1 MLEQIWNWFLDLT
14 SKLVIPDWGGLVA
27 LLPVGVMAVVI
38 VWLVF
43 TIRRLRGAPPAR
55 RGKQRVPPRTPA
67 GIHMPGP
74 SFAPVFAAI
83 GTGLLM
89 LGLVF
94 GGAILWLGV
103 LALVLTLLYWFAEA
117 MRLYDHDVEP
127 TVPALPAVIHEGPPP
142 GVHMPGPSFRP
153 IIGAIGM
160 GILMFG
166 LVFGGWLL
174 LAGVA
179 ALILTLVPWL
189 VDAMREYGRTIDADR
204 TGHLDSGPAPRVPSL
219 LLSVLAVLFV
229 GGVLFQTGLLPPGSA
244 SGAGA
249 TASGSPGPSGPA
261 PSGPAPSGAPAPSAG
276 PASPAPSGDVTIT
289 AQGIA
294 FVEPSVTGP
303 AGKPFTVVFINDDSG
318 IDHNVAFKDGSG
330 ASVWQGEPIKGV
342 KTVVYDV
349 PSLPAGAYTFVCTIH
364 SNMTGTATLQ

>member
-1 MLEQIWNWFLDLT
+1 VAEVLQSIWDWFLDLT
-14 SKLVIPDWGGLVA
+14 SKLVIPDWGGLIA

-43 TIRRLRGAPPAR
+43 TVRRLRGAPPAR
-55 RGKQRVPPRTPA
+55 RGPQPVKPKTPA

-83 GTGLLM
+83 GTALLL

-94 GGAILWLGV
+94 GGTILWLGV
-103 LALVLTLLYWFAEA
+103 LALILTLLYWLAEA

-127 TVPALPAVIHEGPPP
+127 TVTTLPAVIHDGPPP

-153 IIGAIGM
+153 IIGALGM
-160 GILMFG
+160 AILMFG

-174 LAGVA
+174 LAGVF

-189 VDAMREYGRTIDADR
+189 VDAMREYRATVEAER
-204 TGHLDSGPAPRVPSL
+204 TGHIDNGPAPRVPTL
-219 LLSVLAVLFV
+219 LISVLAVLFV
-229 GGVLFQTGLLPPGSA
+229 GGILFQTGLLPPGSA
-244 SGAGA
+244 SAGGP

-261 PSGPAPSGAPAPSAG
+261 PSGAPPPSAG
-276 PASPAPSGDVTIT
+276 PATPAPTGDVTIT
-289 AQGIA
+289 AKGIA
-294 FVEPSVTGP
+294 FVEASVTGP
-303 AGKPFTVVFINDDSG
+303 GGKPFTVVFDNEDSG
-318 IDHNVAFKDGSG
+318 IDHNVEFKDASG

-349 PSLPAGAYTFVCTIH
+349 PSLPAGSYTFVCTIH

>member
-1 MLEQIWNWFLDLT
+1 MAEVLQGVWNWFLDLT
-14 SKLVIPDWGGLVA
+14 SKLVIPDWGGLIA

-43 TIRRLRGAPPAR
+43 TVRRLRGAPPAR
-55 RGKQRVPPRTPA
+55 RGKQRITPKTPA

-83 GTGLLM
+83 GTALLM

-94 GGAILWLGV
+94 GGPILWLGL
-103 LALVLTLLYWFAEA
+103 LALVLTLLYWFAEG
-117 MRLYDHDVEP
+117 MRLYDRDVEP
-127 TVPALPAVIHEGPPP
+127 TVPALPAVVHEGPPP

-153 IIGAIGM
+153 IIGALGM
-160 GILMFG
+160 AILMFG

-174 LAGVA
+174 LAGVF

-189 VDAMREYGRTIDADR
+189 VDAMREYGRTIEADR
-204 TGHLDSGPAPRVPSL
+204 TGHLDSGPAPRVPAL
-219 LLSVLAVLFV
+219 MISVLAVLFV
-229 GGVLFQTGLLPPGSA
+229 GGILFQTGLLPPGSA

-249 TASGSPGPSGPA
+249 TPSGSAAPSGPA
-261 PSGPAPSGAPAPSAG
+261 PSGPAPSAAPATQP
-276 PASPAPSGDVTIT
+276 PTGDVTIT
-289 AQGIA
+289 AKGIA
-294 FVEPSVTGP
+294 FVEASVTGP
-303 AGKPFTVVFINDDSG
+303 GGKPFTIVFDNEDNG
-318 IDHNVAFKDGSG
+318 IDHNVEFKDGSG

-349 PSLPAGAYTFVCTIH
+349 PSLPAGSYTFVCTIH
-364 SNMTGTATLQ
+364 SNMTGTATLK

>member
-14 SKLVIPDWGGLVA
+14 SKLVIPDWGGLIL

-38 VWLVF
+38 VWLFF

-55 RGKQRVPPRTPA
+55 RGKQRVAPKTPA

-74 SFAPVFAAI
+74 SFAPVFAAV

-94 GGAILWLGV
+94 GGTILWLGL
-103 LALVLTLLYWFAEA
+103 LALVLTLLYWLAES

-127 TVPALPAVIHEGPPP
+127 TAPQLPAVVHEGPPP

-153 IIGAIGM
+153 IVGAIGM
-160 GILMFG
+160 CILMFG

-189 VDAMREYGRTIDADR
+189 VDAMREYRATLEADR
-204 TGHLDSGPAPRVPSL
+204 TGHIDNGPAPRVPSF

-244 SGAGA
+244 SAGG
-249 TASGSPGPSGPA
+249 ASGSPA
-261 PSGPAPSGAPAPSAG
+261 PSGPAASGTPSGAPPPSSG
-276 PASPAPSGDVTIT
+276 PATPAPTGDVTIT
-289 AQGIA
+289 AKGIA
-294 FVEPSVTGP
+294 FVEPSVTAP
-303 AGKPFTVVFINDDSG
+303 AGKPFTVVFDNEDDG
-318 IDHNVAFKDGSG
+318 IDHNVEFKDGSG
-330 ASVWQGEPIKGV
+330 SSVWQGDVIKGV

-349 PSLPAGAYTFVCTIH
+349 PALPAGSYTFVCTIH